1 MAEINDDQ
9 LVERLVP
16 KILASIRAKAK
27 AVENIEVTDDLN
39 GITSI
44 PCYDTTGEQYK
55 AVLVAMDA
63 VINVTRK
70 PLEGELNELKGQ
82 VKGTVKSVKING
94 SIKHPNDKGLVDL
107 GIISGG
113 PGEGVD
119 DELLME
125 LLDNYIPLSRD
136 FNDDFNDDFAR

>member
-1 MAEINDDQ
+1 MAIENDDQ

-16 KILASIRAKAK
+16 KILASIRSKAK
-27 AVENIEVTDDLN
+27 AVESLDITADLS

-63 VINVTRK
+63 IVDTARK

-82 VKGTVKSVKING
+82 VKDTVKSVKLNG
-94 SIKHPNDKGLVDL
+94 SIKHPNDNGLVDL

-113 PGEGVD
+113 SGEGVD

>member
-1 MAEINDDQ
+1 MTTNDDQ

-16 KILASIRAKAK
+16 KILSSIRTKAK
-27 AVENIEVTDDLN
+27 AVETLDVRASLD

-63 VINVTRK
+63 VIDATRK

-82 VKGTVKSVKING
+82 VKDTVKSVKLNG
-94 SIKHPNDKGLVDL
+94 SIKHPNDNGLVDL

-113 PGEGVD
+113 SGEGVD